1 MNYSVSLSSQRGI
14 RAPMP
19 PAPRSI
25 ADTGLGLPF
34 LVDLLVKTMFRRGME
49 LPSQMS
55 EELKLPRMIIEHL
68 IEATTS
74 QQLLQI
80 LGQPNA
86 DFSAEMR
93 YQLTTKG
100 RDWAR
105 NALESNGWV
114 GAAPVPIEHFI
125 RQIRAQSI
133 RHETLTEEALRGVFN
148 RLTLTE
154 EVMHR
159 IGPAVNSGQ
168 SILLYGPPG
177 NGKSSIANAICAAYG
192 SHIYLPHALSVG
204 GTVVVFFDPS
214 VHQPVE
220 IDMGTGTG
228 GAGGLRRPQTMD
240 ERYVPC
246 LRPAVVMGGELTLD
260 KLELKRNPRTEFYD
274 APLQLKASGGIFVV
288 DDFGRQRHE
297 PQELIN
303 RLIIPLEGGAEHLVL
318 DNGRKVEVP
327 FDTLVIFSTNFDPRS
342 IMDEAGLRRLRHKI
356 LIDRPDR
363 KTFVRILAR
372 TAARA
377 GMKLDED
384 VLAYILLELY
394 GRNPTAR
401 FNAFHAPFL
410 IEQCK
415 NICAYRDLP
424 PQMSPSVLDQAWQN
438 LMAAH

>member
-1 MNYSVSLSSQRGI
+1 MNYSVSLSSQRV
-14 RAPMP
+14 RVPMP
-19 PAPRSI
+19 AAPRTV
-25 ADTGLGLPF
+25 AETGLGLTF
-34 LVDLLVKTMFRRGME
+34 LVDLLVKTMARRGLE
-49 LPSQMS
+49 LPSEMAS
-55 EELKLPRMIIEHL
+55 ELKLSRLVIEQL
-68 IEATTS
+68 IESATS
-74 QQLLQI
+74 QQLIQI

-100 RDWAR
+100 REWAR
-105 NALESNGWV
+105 NALDANGWV
-114 GAAPVPIEHFI
+114 GPAPVPVEQFI
-125 RQIRAQSI
+125 RQIQAQSI
-133 RHETLTEEALRGVFN
+133 RGEQLTEDTLRDVFH

-154 EVMHR
+154 EVMHK

-192 SHIYLPHALSVG
+192 THIFLPHALLAG
-204 GTVVVFFDPS
+204 GNVVVFFDSS
-214 VHQPVE
+214 VHTPVQIE
-220 IDMGTGTG
+220 MPASPT
-228 GAGGLRRPQTMD
+228 GLRRPPTMD

-246 LRPAVVMGGELTLD
+246 MRPAVITGGELTID
-260 KLELKRNPRTEFYD
+260 KFDLRRNARTELYD

-303 RLIIPLEGGAEHLVL
+303 RLIIPLESGVEHLVL
-318 DNGRKVEVP
+318 DNGRKIEVP
-327 FDTLVIFSTNFDPRS
+327 FDTLVIFSTNFEPRS

-363 KTFVRILAR
+363 KTFVRILVR
-372 TAARA
+372 TANRA
-377 GMKLDED
+377 GIRLDEEMI
-384 VLAYILLELY
+384 AYILLELY
-394 GRNPTAR
+394 GKNPTAR

-410 IEQCK
+410 VDQCR
-415 NICAYRDLP
+415 NICSYRNIP
-424 PQMSPSVLDQAWQN
+424 PQMTPEVLEQAWQN

>member
-1 MNYSVSLSSQRGI
+1 
-14 RAPMP
+14 MP
-19 PAPRSI
+19 PAPRSV
-25 ADTGLGLPF
+25 ADTGLGLSF
-34 LVDLLVKTMFRRGME
+34 LVDLLVKTIFRRGME
-49 LPSQMS
+49 LPSQMCD
-55 EELKLPRMIIEHL
+55 ELMLPRSIIEQL

-105 NALESNGWV
+105 NALEASGWV
-114 GAAPVPIEHFI
+114 GAAPVPIEQFI
-125 RQIRAQSI
+125 RQIKAQSI
-133 RHETLTEEALRGVFN
+133 RQETLTEDALRGVFHQ
-148 RLTLTE
+148 LTLTE

-192 SHIYLPHALSVG
+192 SHIFLPHALSVG
-204 GTVVVFFDPS
+204 GTVIVFFDPS

-220 IDMGTGTG
+220 IDVPAGGRVG
-228 GAGGLRRPQTMD
+228 GALRRPATMD
-240 ERYVPC
+240 ARYVPC
-246 LRPAVVMGGELTLD
+246 LRPAVVTGGELTLD
-260 KLELKRNPRTEFYD
+260 KLDLKRNPRTELYD

-297 PQELIN
+297 PQDLIN
-303 RLIIPLEGGAEHLVL
+303 RLIIPLEAGVEHLVL

-363 KTFVRILAR
+363 KTFVRILVR

-377 GMKLDED
+377 GVRLDED
-384 VLAYILLELY
+384 VLAYILFELY
-394 GRNPTAR
+394 GRNATAR

-410 IEQCK
+410 VDQCL
-415 NICAYRDLP
+415 NICAYRNMP
-424 PQMSPSVLDQAWQN
+424 PQMSPAVLDQAWQN

>member
-1 MNYSVSLSSQRGI
+1 MNYSVSLSRH
-14 RAPMP
+14 RVTVPMP
-19 PAPRSI
+19 PAPRSV
-25 ADTGLGLPF
+25 AETGLGLPF
-34 LVDLLVKTMFRRGME
+34 LIDLLVKTMFRRGME
-49 LPSQMS
+49 LPSQMAH
-55 EELKLPRMIIEHL
+55 ELMLPRTIIEAL
-68 IEATTS
+68 IEASTS

-105 NALESNGWV
+105 NALEASGWV
-114 GAAPVPIEHFI
+114 GAAPVPIEQFV
-125 RQIRAQSI
+125 RQIEAQSI
-133 RHETLTEEALRGVFN
+133 RQETLTEDSLRGVFHS
-148 RLTLTE
+148 LTLTDD
-154 EVMHR
+154 VMHR

-192 SHIYLPHALSVG
+192 SHIFLPHALSAG

-220 IDMGTGTG
+220 LDMPVGGGGG
-228 GAGGLRRPQTMD
+228 GALRRPPMMD
-240 ERYVPC
+240 ARYVPC
-246 LRPAVVMGGELTLD
+246 LRPAVLTGGELTLD
-260 KLELKRNPRTEFYD
+260 KLDLRRNPRTELYD

-303 RLIIPLEGGAEHLVL
+303 RLIIPLEAGVEHLVL
-318 DNGRKVEVP
+318 DNGRKIEVP

-356 LIDRPDR
+356 MIDRPDR
-363 KTFVRILAR
+363 RTFVRILVR

-377 GMKLDED
+377 GVRLDED
-384 VLAYILLELY
+384 VLAYILFELY

-410 IEQCK
+410 VDQCL
-415 NICAYRDLP
+415 NICAYRNMP
-424 PQMSPSVLDQAWQN
+424 PQMTPAVLDQAWQN